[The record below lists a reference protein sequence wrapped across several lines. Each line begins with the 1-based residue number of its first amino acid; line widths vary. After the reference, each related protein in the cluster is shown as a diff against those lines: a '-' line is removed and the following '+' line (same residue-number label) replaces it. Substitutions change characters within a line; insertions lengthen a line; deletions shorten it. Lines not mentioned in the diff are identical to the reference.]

1 MPASYMASSLPPHE
15 VAELQRLMAVE
26 IREVAAF
33 FMDANGFITVW
44 TRAAE
49 EMKGYTAQD
58 AIGQHLSLLYT
69 DEDKARGWPQHNLQ
83 AARENG
89 TYQEESW
96 RQRKDGSLFW
106 ARITLTALF
115 DEVHTLFGFSKIT
128 LDLTDHKLLEQCTA
142 EREQTQRVL
151 RAAHAGTWTWYPETD
166 RIDTSSDLLCLLG
179 YADIHPTM
187 TLKQWLQFVHPD
199 QQARVAE
206 AFARAHANLPK
217 TPLAMEAQMRQK
229 DGSDRWFSIR
239 ADWHREKEGK
249 PYTLSGVNV
258 DIQDVKTAEAGLRQ
272 AIDKLTEAD
281 ARKDEF
287 LAMLAHE
294 LRNPLAPIRA
304 AAELLKIAR
313 LDEARVRQTSHI
325 IARQVDHMTGLVDDL
340 LDVSRVTK
348 GLVDL
353 DKSLVDIRHVVTEAI
368 EQVSP
373 LIQSRRHHLTLNISP
388 EAGTV
393 MGDHKR
399 LVQIL
404 SNLLHN
410 AAKYTH
416 EGGQIILET
425 GVHDG
430 NALITVTDNGIG
442 MDPELASR
450 VFDLFAQAKRT
461 PDRSSGGLGLGLAL
475 VKSLVQLHGGTVSCA
490 SKGHG
495 KGSMFSVCLPL
506 CPVSAGSVSS
516 TAATGNAL
524 STTGSLRVMV
534 VDDNADAAQMLGMLL
549 EAFGHKVTV
558 EYSALQA
565 LEHSRTEAPDVYV
578 LDIGLPEIDGNELAL
593 RLKAQA
599 QTAGAT
605 LIALTGY
612 GQRYDRDSAL
622 AAGFSHYFV
631 KPVDTTKLLAVLDRI
646 DHQLVAQSQ

>member
-1 MPASYMASSLPPHE
+1 MPAPYMASSLPPHE

-26 IREVAAF
+26 IKEVAAF
-33 FMDANGFITVW
+33 FMDPDGFITVW

-69 DEDKARGWPQHNLQ
+69 EEDKARGWPQHNLQ
-83 AARENG
+83 EAREHG

-96 RQRKDGSLFW
+96 RRRKDGSLFW

-115 DEVHTLFGFSKIT
+115 DEAHTLLGFSKIT

-151 RAAHAGTWTWYPETD
+151 RAAHAGTWGWHPDTD
-166 RIDTSSDLLCLLG
+166 RIDTSSDLLYLLG
-179 YADIHPTM
+179 YTDTQPTM
-187 TLKQWLQFVHPD
+187 TLQEWLLFVHPD
-199 QQARVAE
+199 QRAQVAE

-217 TPLAMEAQMRQK
+217 TPLAMEAQMRQS
-229 DGSDRWFSIR
+229 DGRYHWFSIR
-239 ADWHREKEGK
+239 ADWHREKESS
-249 PYTLSGVNV
+249 PYSLSGVNV
-258 DIQDVKTAEAGLRQ
+258 DIQDVKTAGEELRQ
-272 AIDKLTEAD
+272 AVDKLTEAD

-304 AAELLKIAR
+304 AAELLKMAR
-313 LDEARVRQTSHI
+313 LDDARVRQTSHI

-348 GLVDL
+348 GLVEL
-353 DKSLVDIRHVVTEAI
+353 DKAPLDIRHIVTEAV
-368 EQVSP
+368 EQVNP
-373 LIQSRRHHLTLNISP
+373 LIQARRHHLTINLSP

-416 EGGQIILET
+416 EGGQIVLET
-425 GVHDG
+425 AVHDDKVF
-430 NALITVTDNGIG
+430 ITVADNGIG
-442 MDPELASR
+442 MDPDLASR
-450 VFDLFAQAKRT
+450 VFDLFTQAKRT

-475 VKSLVQLHGGTVSCA
+475 VKSLVQLHGGTVGCS

-495 KGSMFSVCLPL
+495 KGSVFSVCLPL
-506 CPVSAGSVSS
+506 WSAPAESAASMNAGSDLVSPS
-516 TAATGNAL
+516 R
-524 STTGSLRVMV
+524 SLKVMV

-549 EAFGHKVTV
+549 EAFGHNVTV
-558 EYSALQA
+558 EYSAQQA
-565 LEHSRTEAPDVYV
+565 LDRSQTEPPNVYV

-593 RLKAQA
+593 RLKAQP

-612 GQRYDRDSAL
+612 GQRYDRESAL

-631 KPVDTTKLLAVLDRI
+631 KPVDTGKLMAVLDRL
-646 DHQLVAQSQ
+646 DQQLVPH

>member
-1 MPASYMASSLPPHE
+1 MASSLPPHE

-33 FMDANGFITVW
+33 FMDAEGIITVW

-69 DEDKARGWPQHNLQ
+69 DEDRARGWPQHNLQ
-83 AARENG
+83 VAKEHG
-89 TYQEESW
+89 SCHEESW
-96 RQRKDGSLFW
+96 RRRKDGRLFW

-115 DEVHTLFGFSKIT
+115 DDAHKLLGFSKIS

-142 EREQTQRVL
+142 ERAQTQRVL
-151 RAAHAGTWTWYPETD
+151 RAAHAGTWTWHPDTD

-179 YADIHPTM
+179 YADMHATM
-187 TLKQWLQFVHPD
+187 TLKQWLVFVCPD
-199 QQARVAE
+199 QQAPVAE
-206 AFARAHANLPK
+206 AFARAHANHPK
-217 TPLAMEAQMRQK
+217 TPLVMEAQMRQK
-229 DGSDRWFSIR
+229 NGSYRWFSIR
-239 ADWHREKEGK
+239 ADWHRDHEDK

-353 DKSLVDIRHVVTEAI
+353 DKSPLDIRHIVTEAV
-368 EQVSP
+368 EQVNP
-373 LIQSRRHHLTLNISP
+373 LIQSRRHHLTLTLSP

-416 EGGQIILET
+416 EGGQIMVET
-425 GVHDG
+425 EVHEG
-430 NALITVTDNGIG
+430 KVLITVTDNGIG

-475 VKSLVQLHGGTVSCA
+475 VKNLVQLHCGTVGCA

-495 KGSMFSVCLPL
+495 KGSLFSVCLPL
-506 CPVSAGSVSS
+506 WSVPACPLLS
-516 TAATGNAL
+516 TAAIGNKR

-558 EYSALQA
+558 GYSALQA
-565 LEHSRTEAPDVYV
+565 LEQSRIEPPDVYV

-593 RLKAQA
+593 RLKAEM

-605 LIALTGY
+605 FIALTGY
-612 GQRYDRDSAL
+612 GQRYDRESAL

-631 KPVDTTKLLAVLDRI
+631 KPVDTSKLLAVLDRI
-646 DHQLVAQSQ
+646 EHQLVA